1 MGVQIKTGG
10 DPSMFETVKKHGE
23 LIEAHDQS
31 INELKENYKKLER
44 NDLEHQQKLD
54 TLSNQMADLKTQ
66 NTELENTILKDNRET
81 RSTLNTHMEN
91 LFKLT
96 ENAMG
101 YQSSKSNQQ
110 HELKMMKWKTMAD
123 VFFKICGAFS
133 VLGASGGIIYMI
145 FEHFFS
151 K

>member
-1 MGVQIKTGG
+1 MGAQIKNGG

-44 NDLEHQQKLD
+44 NDFEHQQKLD

-96 ENAMG
+96 ENAMS
-101 YQSSKSNQQ
+101 YQSNRSSQN
-110 HELKMMKWKTMAD
+110 HELRMLKWNTIAT
-123 VFFKICGAFS
+123 VFFKVCGAIS
-133 VLGASGGIIYMI
+133 ALGASGGLIYLVVQ
-145 FEHFFS
+145 HFLT